1 MSNDGSCFPLKG
13 ERGWRK
19 FNYIIISNLKFDFYE
34 INKKQRKE
42 NERGNELCR
51 KFGIFHL
58 NLIKS
63 KSNLPRNMA
72 DVFPQRRDMLATI

>member
-1 MSNDGSCFPLKG
+1 
-13 ERGWRK
+13 
-19 FNYIIISNLKFDFYE
+19 
-34 INKKQRKE
+34 
-42 NERGNELCR
+42 LCR